1 MNKRF
6 DTLVVIGRFQPVHN
20 AHAEMIRRAMELSKQ
35 VVIIVGSAKQPRT
48 YKNPFT
54 SDERTSMLINV
65 VADIKFEQHGMT
77 DPGCKLKIEPN
88 IDTIYNN
95 QAWAI
100 RIQEAVAKHTMPG
113 DKIGLI
119 GHDKDDTTWYL
130 KMFPQWERVEIPL
143 IEPLNATNVRD
154 LYFREDVN
162 MNFITGVVPAS
173 VADFLVRFKH
183 TPDYEQIIRERKFVE
198 MYKKQFA
205 GLAYPP
211 IFVTS
216 DAVVIQSGHVLMI
229 MRRSEPGKGLWA
241 LPGGFVNAATDR
253 SVKGAMLRELRE
265 ETGIKVPKPVLD
277 GSIQDNKVFDAIDRS
292 ARGRTITHAFKI
304 VLPDGPLP
312 KVKGMDDAEKAQWIP
327 IAEVKSENC
336 FEDHFEII
344 QWALGASK

>member
-1 MNKRF
+1 MSKKF

-20 AHAEMIRRAMELSKQ
+20 AHAEMIRRAAALAKQ

-48 YKNPFT
+48 YKNPF
-54 SDERTSMLINV
+54 SSREREAMLIATVKDINIDAV
-65 VADIKFEQHGMT
+65 V
-77 DPGCKLKIEPN
+77 KIEEN

-154 LYFREDVN
+154 LYFRDDVN
-162 MNFITGVVPAS
+162 MNFITGVVPKS
-173 VADFLVRFKH
+173 VAEFLVRFKH
-183 TPDYEQIIRERKFVE
+183 SPDYEQIIRERKFVE

-229 MRRSEPGKGLWA
+229 KRRSEPGKGLWA
-241 LPGGFVNAATDR
+241 LPGGFVNANQDR
-253 SVKGAMLRELRE
+253 SVKAAMLRELRE
-265 ETGIKVPKPVLD
+265 ETGIKVPRPVLD
-277 GSIQDNKVFDAIDRS
+277 GSIQDNKVFDGIDRS

-312 KVKGMDDAEKAQWIP
+312 KVKGLDDAEKAQWIP
-327 IAEVKSENC
+327 IAEVSSESC
-336 FEDHFEII
+336 FEDHYEII